1 MSRRGRRLAAVGAA
15 VVVLLFAG
23 RWMSEVL
30 ADRWWAAEVSPS
42 AIEFLTDWHLLH
54 GLLTLAGVVVAGSW
68 FIGHLLV
75 VYRAVGSVQVRRNVA
90 NLEFRE
96 ALTPGALLTVVVA
109 TGAVLGAVVG
119 KGAGS
124 RAPEVALA
132 WQGVSYG
139 VIEPLLQ
146 RDVGLY
152 VAQVPLWRDAQRFAF
167 LLVTLGLALVFGLY
181 ILVGAIRWM
190 DGRPAIN
197 NHARTHLGW
206 LLVALALTL
215 MWGYLLEPFE
225 LVAAV
230 DGLPDRAVWRGTT
243 FVAPL
248 LAGVAIATAMLSG
261 IWAVRARH
269 SLVAAGWI
277 VLPLASLVGHWLVP
291 PALGGEGE
299 PVAEQRTVDQFERLA
314 YGLDVVSEGASLPR
328 ARGTP
333 PVV

>member
-1 MSRRGRRLAAVGAA
+1 MSRRGRRLVALSAGLVI
-15 VVVLLFAG
+15 LLFAG
-23 RWMSEVL
+23 RWTSGVL
-30 ADRWWAAEVSPS
+30 SDRWWASEVSP
-42 AIEFLTDWHLLH
+42 AAVAFLTDWHLLH
-54 GLLTLAGVVVAGSW
+54 GLLTLAGIVVAASW
-68 FIGHLLV
+68 FIGHLLM

-96 ALTPGALLTVVVA
+96 ALTPGALLAVVVA

-167 LLVTLGLALVFGLY
+167 LLVVLGLALVFGLY
-181 ILVGAIRWM
+181 VIVGAIRWL

-197 NHARTHLGW
+197 SHARTHLGW
-206 LLVALALTL
+206 LLAALALTL

-230 DGLPDRAVWRGTT
+230 EGVPDRAVWRATT

-248 LAGVAIATAMLSG
+248 LAGVAIATALLSAV
-261 IWAVRARH
+261 WALRARH
-269 SLVAAGWI
+269 SLAAAALDRAARSPRSSDTGWFPRRWVAK
-277 VLPLASLVGHWLVP
+277 AS
-291 PALGGEGE
+291 
-299 PVAEQRTVDQFERLA
+299 RSRSSTR
-314 YGLDVVSEGASLPR
+314 
-328 ARGTP
+328 
-333 PVV
+333 